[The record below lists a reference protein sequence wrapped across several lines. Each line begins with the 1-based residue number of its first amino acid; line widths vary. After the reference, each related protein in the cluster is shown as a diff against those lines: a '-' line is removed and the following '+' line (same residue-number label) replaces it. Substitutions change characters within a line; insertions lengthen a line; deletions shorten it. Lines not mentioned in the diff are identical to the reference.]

1 VDSLLRVLIV
11 EDSEDDT
18 DLLGLELQSG
28 GFDVTHRRVDSAAA
42 MRVALD
48 GEKWDLVISDY
59 SMPDFSGKEAMKI
72 LRERNIEAPFIFV
85 SGTISEDTAI
95 AALKS
100 CAQDYVF
107 KGDLTRLVPAIRRE
121 LRDAEGRQE
130 RKRLEMQVRLLQRFE
145 ALIAQD
151 MRGSSDSAPN
161 ASRGFHYEL

>member
-1 VDSLLRVLIV
+1 MDSLLRVLIV
-11 EDSEDDT
+11 EDSEDET
-18 DLLGLELQSG
+18 DLLVLEFQSG

-100 CAQDYVF
+100 SH
-107 KGDLTRLVPAIRRE
+107 KTMSLRAI
-121 LRDAEGRQE
+121 
-130 RKRLEMQVRLLQRFE
+130 
-145 ALIAQD
+145 
-151 MRGSSDSAPN
+151 
-161 ASRGFHYEL
+161 